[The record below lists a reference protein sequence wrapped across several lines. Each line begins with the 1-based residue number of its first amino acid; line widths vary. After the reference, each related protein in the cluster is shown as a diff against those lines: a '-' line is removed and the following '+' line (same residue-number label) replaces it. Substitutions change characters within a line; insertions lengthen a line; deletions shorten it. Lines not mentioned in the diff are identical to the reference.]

1 MGGSL
6 SGVLGEDEGRCHE
19 QRDPA
24 YVATKPAHEANKAT
38 WGGSPFDLR
47 VDLISLAS
55 TASTRSS
62 STRISA
68 AAPQSL
74 PESRVNKVSLDSRP
88 ITAIQLTN

>member
-1 MGGSL
+1 MGVSL
-6 SGVLGEDEGRCHE
+6 SGVPGGDEGRCHE

-38 WGGSPFDLR
+38 WGCPPFDLR

-68 AAPQSL
+68 AAPQSV
-74 PESRVNKVSLDSRP
+74 PESRVYKVSLDRRLT
-88 ITAIQLTN
+88 TAIELTN